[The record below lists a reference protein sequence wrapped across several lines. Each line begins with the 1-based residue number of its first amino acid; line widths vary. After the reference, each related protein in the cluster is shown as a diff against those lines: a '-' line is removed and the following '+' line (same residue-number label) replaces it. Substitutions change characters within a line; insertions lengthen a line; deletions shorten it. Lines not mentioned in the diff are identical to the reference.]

1 MKDKNIF
8 KSLGT
13 QKLVAIIALV
23 VLTAFFAIAS
33 PNFRTVQTFISILDA
48 SYYIGFMALGVTFV
62 IVTGGI
68 DLSIGTV
75 MVCSSLISGTLYL
88 KFGVPLA
95 LCLII
100 GILIGAFFGAING
113 FMVSVMELPA
123 FIATLGTM
131 MITRGLGSIVTKTE
145 SVTFPLRTSPDGWYK
160 SIFRTGSTEAF
171 PAGIPTG
178 FILLIVCAII
188 MATLL
193 NKTRPGRY
201 ILSLGSN
208 KEATRLS
215 GVNVRKWESLAYII
229 SGTLAGIAGVSYV
242 AIYSTLQPGTG
253 NGFELD
259 AIAGVV
265 IGGTS
270 LSGGVGSIAGTLI
283 GVFIMSVLKTGLPFI
298 GLQPHYQLFITGFV
312 LIFAV
317 YADVVNRNQKSILGG
332 LNMKKTKKLVALGV
346 ALTITGATFLTGCGG
361 AKTPPA
367 EPEAP
372 KVEDAAPEASDDTAE
387 EPAEEAGSY
396 SVEIIAKGF
405 QHDFWKAVKL
415 GAERAGEEFGSTI
428 QFVGPNSESDIADQV
443 QMLSNAVNQKPSAI
457 AFAALDTS
465 AAIDVITQAQ
475 SAGIPIVGFDSGV
488 PGAPEGSIVANA
500 ATDNY
505 AAGAMAAEYMYAAI
519 EEKIASASGTV
530 RIGVMSQ
537 DAVSQSIGDRTG
549 GFVDKMVELIGADVA
564 SVEGHDKYT
573 KKVDGAKVIL
583 DVGIPAQTT
592 DDAATTVAKTLL
604 NKDDLIAIYGS
615 NEFAAKSIINANE
628 GENKLGAD
636 KILAVGFDSGALQLD
651 AIKSGVFYGSVTQDP
666 VSIGY
671 NAVRLAVAAA
681 KGEAVSDVDTGAQ
694 WYNADNME
702 DPDIA
707 PCLYE

>member
-1 MKDKNIF
+1 MKGKNIL
-8 KSLGT
+8 KSIGT
-13 QKLVAIIALV
+13 QKLVAIVALI

-48 SYYIGFMALGVTFV
+48 SYYIGFMAIGVTFV
-62 IVTGGI
+62 IITGGI

-75 MVCSSLISGTLYL
+75 MVCSSLIAGTLYL
-88 KFGVPLA
+88 KAGVPLA
-95 LCLII
+95 VCLII
-100 GILIGAFFGAING
+100 GILVGAFFGAING

-131 MITRGLGSIVTKTE
+131 MVTRGLGSIVTNTE
-145 SVTFPLRTSPDGWYK
+145 SVTYPLRTSPDGWYK
-160 SIFRTGSTEAF
+160 SIFRTGSTEMF

-188 MATLL
+188 MAIFL

-215 GVNVRKWESLAYII
+215 GVNVKKWESLAYII

-312 LIFAV
+312 LVFAV

-332 LNMKKTKKLVALGV
+332 LGMKKAKKMVALGLG
-346 ALTITGATFLTGCGG
+346 LTLIGSTFLTGCGG
-361 AKTPPA
+361 GAKQETPPA
-367 EPEAP
+367 ETP
-372 KVEDAAPEASDDTAE
+372 
-387 EPAEEAGSY
+387 PAQEAGEGTDTSDAPTEGESL
-396 SVEIIAKGF
+396 SVEIVAKGF

-415 GAERAGEEFGSTI
+415 GAERAGEEFNTTI

-443 QMLSNAVNQKPSAI
+443 QMLSNAVNKNPSAI

-465 AAIDVITQAQ
+465 ASIDVIAQAQ

-488 PGAPEGSIVANA
+488 PGAPEGAIVANA

-505 AAGAMAAEYMYAAI
+505 AAGSLAAENMYEAIKDTVDAA
-519 EEKIASASGTV
+519 GDTV
-530 RIGVMSQ
+530 RIGVVSQ
-537 DAVSQSIGDRTG
+537 DAVSQSISDRTS
-549 GFVDKMVELIGADVA
+549 GFIDKMVELIGADVA
-564 SVEGHDKYT
+564 SVEGHDKYN

-592 DDAATTVAKTLL
+592 DAAGTTVAQTLL
-604 NKDDLIAIYGS
+604 NKGDMIAIYGS

-628 GENKLGAD
+628 GLNALGAD

-651 AIKSGVFYGSVTQDP
+651 AVKSGVFYGSVTQDP

-671 NAVRLAVAAA
+671 NAVKLAVASAR
-681 KGEAVSDVDTGAQ
+681 GEAVADVDTGAQ
-694 WYNADNME
+694 WYTADNME

>member
-8 KSLGT
+8 KSIGT
-13 QKLVAIIALV
+13 QKLVAVIALI
-23 VLTAFFAIAS
+23 VLSAFFAIAS
-33 PNFRTVQTFISILDA
+33 PNFRSIQTFISILD
-48 SYYIGFMALGVTFV
+48 STYYIGFMAIGVTFV
-62 IVTGGI
+62 IITGGI

-95 LCLII
+95 LCLVI
-100 GILIGAFFGAING
+100 GILVGAFFGAING
-113 FMVSVMELPA
+113 FMVAFMELPA

-131 MITRGLGSIVTKTE
+131 MVTRGLGSIVTNTE
-145 SVTFPLRTSPDGWYK
+145 SVTFPLRSSPDGWYK
-160 SIFRTGSTEAF
+160 SIFRTGSTETF
-171 PAGIPTG
+171 LAGIPTG
-178 FILLIVCAII
+178 FILLIVCAIGTAI
-188 MATLL
+188 FL

-201 ILSLGSN
+201 ILALGSN

-229 SGTLAGIAGVSYV
+229 SGTLAGIAGVAYV

-317 YADVVNRNQKSILGG
+317 YADVVNRSGKSILGG
-332 LNMKKTKKLVALGV
+332 LKMTKAKKMLGLGL
-346 ALTITGATFLTGCGG
+346 ALTMVGSVFLTGCGG
-361 AKTPPA
+361 AQKPANAETPPA
-367 EPEAP
+367 
-372 KVEDAAPEASDDTAE
+372 KVEGDAPAKE
-387 EPAEEAGSY
+387 EVPAGEDGY
-396 SVEIIAKGF
+396 HVEIVAKGF

-415 GAERAGEEFGSTI
+415 GAERAGEEFNAKI
-428 QFVGPNSESDIADQV
+428 QFVGPNSESDVADQV

-465 AAIDVITQAQ
+465 ASIDVITQAQ
-475 SAGIPIVGFDSGV
+475 TAGIPIVGFDSGV
-488 PGAPEGSIVANA
+488 PGAPEGSILANA

-505 AAGAMAAEYMYAAI
+505 AAGELAAEHMYEAI
-519 EEKIASASGTV
+519 KDKLASASETV

-564 SVEGHDKYT
+564 SVEGHDKYA
-573 KKVDGAKVIL
+573 KKVDNPKVIL

-592 DDAATTVAKTLL
+592 DSAGTTVAQTLL
-604 NKDDLIAIYGS
+604 NKNDMIAVYGS

-628 GENKLGAD
+628 GLNVLGAD

-651 AIKSGVFYGSVTQDP
+651 AVRNGVFYGAVTQDP
-666 VSIGY
+666 ISIGY
-671 NAVRLAVAAA
+671 NAVRLAVSAA
-681 KGEAVSDVDTGAQ
+681 KGEPVEDVDTGAQ
-694 WYNADNME
+694 WYNAENME
-702 DPDIA
+702 EADIA
-707 PCLYE
+707 ACLYE